1 MWLCSAQSRKS
12 SDVLLRTSSGNAPWR
27 TNSAARRKRADESI
41 YSFWQQNYKYLPRSV
56 AYLPKP
62 TELIEMLTKCGF
74 ADAQHQQL
82 SGGLTQ
88 LIVATRN

>member
-1 MWLCSAQSRKS
+1 
-12 SDVLLRTSSGNAPWR
+12 
-27 TNSAARRKRADESI
+27 
-41 YSFWQQNYKYLPRSV
+41 
-56 AYLPKP
+56 
-62 TELIEMLTKCGF
+62 MLAKCGF